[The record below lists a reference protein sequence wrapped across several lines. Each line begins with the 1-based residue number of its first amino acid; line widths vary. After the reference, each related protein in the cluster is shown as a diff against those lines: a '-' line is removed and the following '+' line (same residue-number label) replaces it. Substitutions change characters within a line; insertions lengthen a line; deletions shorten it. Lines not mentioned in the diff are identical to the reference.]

1 VRHGASRTR
10 CLPGY
15 LLLRRHLVRS
25 RRQRGQQR
33 ARSAQQCPP
42 VYGGGD
48 CPAEAVAGS
57 PRADGGGGPMAGS
70 RPSNLSGGEDP
81 ALSPFTQRAGQEKPA
96 VPDET
101 VRRVSDEGGFP
112 SRTPKP
118 STPAQPPKRLSAT
131 KTGRTVLLNARVTQR
146 AHDRFHDIVEA

>member
-1 VRHGASRTR
+1 MS
-10 CLPGY
+10 
-15 LLLRRHLVRS
+15 
-25 RRQRGQQR
+25 
-33 ARSAQQCPP
+33 
-42 VYGGGD
+42 
-48 CPAEAVAGS
+48 
-57 PRADGGGGPMAGS
+57 GS
-70 RPSNLSGGEDP
+70 RPSIFSGDEDLDLSR
-81 ALSPFTQRAGQEKPA
+81 FTPKAGPEKPA

-146 AHDRFHDIVEA
+146 AHDRFHDIVEAERLRYEAGDLTHRVTLGELVERALAALEREMGQGGKK